1 MTHAMVISG
10 VHVDE
15 KTGRPVRFKVE
26 NSWGDESCYKGYM
39 VMSDKWFDEY
49 VLCLVTRFALDFSND
64 ADITILDKIRIP
76 SRGAQVVC
84 SERTRQ
90 GV

>member
-10 VHVDE
+10 VHIDE

-26 NSWGDESCYKGYM
+26 NSWGADSCYKGFM

-49 VLCLVTRFALDFSND
+49 VLFVSLCRVFVDATARSGSCTRS
-64 ADITILDKIRIP
+64 
-76 SRGAQVVC
+76 
-84 SERTRQ
+84 
-90 GV
+90 

>member
-26 NSWGDESCYKGYM
+26 NSWGDDSGHKGFM

-49 VLCLVTRFALDFSND
+49 VFHVALHRVFADRIARSGSCTRL
-64 ADITILDKIRIP
+64 
-76 SRGAQVVC
+76 
-84 SERTRQ
+84 
-90 GV
+90 